1 MRPRSTLL
9 RPALLLLLAG
19 TVHALASGA
28 ARAQDYATP
37 DWYVILGDAGYSDFI
52 IYTSGAFPADYLH
65 ELISGEWGAGVGYDG
80 IALPAP
86 QRTMWLAP
94 TWDYPAW
101 DTNSTFEVVEPL
113 SFPEDLDGDGL
124 VEGRSI
130 IANAD
135 LEVAIDYDFVDT
147 VDGTPMG
154 RGSGMAFP
162 SNRYVLLVTYTL
174 RNLRATPLTGVRIY
188 QLLHGH
194 PANSEEPVVEAFYDT
209 TLHPGP
215 FEEFRYDMTQ
225 RAVNSGAIDGSE
237 TGCMFEDFIGFSTE
251 VAPGDFGLGTY
262 RGHISR
268 PATGLHVAVENDT
281 LGNETAFGP
290 DEVAGAS
297 RIDLGTLAAGASA
310 GVRVL
315 LSVRSADITANQV
328 AAGVCVRAI
337 ETPDGL
343 DLRVDKGACQGGA
356 PASTPWD
363 LLVGDLAALQDVG
376 GTIVLGGSTCAGN
389 DVAEDRMSL
398 STTLSD
404 CRPGVFLLA
413 RRGGFL
419 EFDWGGGSSGSRR
432 FAGGSDCPLF

>member
-174 RNLRATPLTGVRIY
+174 RNLRATPLTGVRFY

-297 RIDLGTLAAGASA
+297 RIDLGTLAAGASV

-315 LSVRSADITANQV
+315 LSVRSADITENQV
-328 AAGVCVRAI
+328 VAGVCVRAI
-337 ETPDGL
+337 ET
-343 DLRVDKGACQGGA
+343 GASWSCAWTRGPVREARPSPRRGICSSATSPLSWTSAGRSCSADRPA
-356 PASTPWD
+356 PATTSRRIACRSRRPSPT
-363 LLVGDLAALQDVG
+363 
-376 GTIVLGGSTCAGN
+376 AGPACSCSRGAG
-389 DVAEDRMSL
+389 V
-398 STTLSD
+398 
-404 CRPGVFLLA
+404 PGVRLG
-413 RRGGFL
+413 RGT
-419 EFDWGGGSSGSRR
+419 SGSRR